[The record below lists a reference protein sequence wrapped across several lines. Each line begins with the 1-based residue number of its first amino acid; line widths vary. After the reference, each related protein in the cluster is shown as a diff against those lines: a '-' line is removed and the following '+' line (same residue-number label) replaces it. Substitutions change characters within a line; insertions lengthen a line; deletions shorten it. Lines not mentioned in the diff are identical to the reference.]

1 MFILSFQDA
10 AYPPAAKFN
19 IAPLAKSLIPNA
31 GFAGIQNSRFNIQD
45 FGDAPVASSKI
56 IGGLLQ
62 NTIHRYRGCPLADR
76 FWVTSLVWLRHE
88 RSTSVLGFGLGLC
101 TRAIF
106 SGRIAI
112 PIHNEK
118 GELVDY
124 CCRAVNNYQIK
135 RTDKCKLPKNFVKS
149 AVIYNTDRQIRKEDI
164 YILAE
169 SFLIET
175 AHPGYI
181 GSQDTYYVGNLKG
194 VGRIILNIFFKY
206 KRT

>member
-1 MFILSFQDA
+1 MA
-10 AYPPAAKFN
+10 
-19 IAPLAKSLIPNA
+19 
-31 GFAGIQNSRFNIQD
+31 R
-45 FGDAPVASSKI
+45 SKI

-76 FWVTSLVWLRHE
+76 FWVASLVWLRHE
-88 RSTSVLGFGLGLC
+88 RSTSFPGFRLGLC
-101 TRAIF
+101 SGAIF

-118 GELVDY
+118 GALVDY
-124 CCRAVNNYQIK
+124 CGRAVNNYQIK

-149 AVIYNTDRQIRKEDI
+149 AVIYNTGRKIRKADI

-175 AHPGYI
+175 SHPSYL
-181 GSQDTYYVGNLKG
+181 GSQDTELRGQFKKVWG
-194 VGRIILNIFFKY
+194 VLF
-206 KRT
+206 